1 MAPTILVKLLLSVNK
16 SIYISDHKMQKRYS
30 LAASSD
36 DSLEIYL
43 PTIYSV
49 GKILFEKIKKI
60 KHNKMKRSFQILG

>member
-1 MAPTILVKLLLSVNK
+1 
-16 SIYISDHKMQKRYS
+16 MQKRYS

-49 GKILFEKIKKI
+49 GKIPFEKIKTI
-60 KHNKMKRSFQILG
+60 KNNKMKRSFQILG